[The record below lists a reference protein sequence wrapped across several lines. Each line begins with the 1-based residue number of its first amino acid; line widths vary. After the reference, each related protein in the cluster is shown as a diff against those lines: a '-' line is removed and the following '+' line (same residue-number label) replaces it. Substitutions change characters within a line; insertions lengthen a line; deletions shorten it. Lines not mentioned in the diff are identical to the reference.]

1 AALAGVLCTCVLQG
15 ASAATYTEKD
25 IANERD
31 GKNWLAYGRTY
42 SEQHSSPLRQ
52 ITSDNVSRLGLAW
65 SLDLPGVHNGLTIP
79 LAVDSVVY
87 FTVDQSWVH
96 AVDARTGKLL
106 WRFDPEVY
114 KVAGQKFRLSWGPR
128 GLAYW
133 KNKIYVATLDGRLI
147 ALDAGTGKQ
156 LWSVQTVPKDDTANI
171 TGAPRVFNGKVIIGH
186 GGADFGPI

>member
-1 AALAGVLCTCVLQG
+1 MPPLSKRRGMQKHSSVARIAAALAGVLCTCVLQG

-79 LAVDSVVY
+79 LAVDGVVY

-156 LWSVQTVPKDDTANI
+156 L
-171 TGAPRVFNGKVIIGH
+171 
-186 GGADFGPI
+186 